1 MSTAGLVV
9 DPATD
14 MLGVVDLQPSFMP
27 GGALP
32 TIGGD
37 EIVPG
42 INRLLRDC
50 FRHAFA
56 TQDWHPP
63 GHTSFASSHRGRSP
77 YEVVSMPY
85 GPQMLWPDHA
95 VQGTAG
101 AALHPGLDGD
111 RLSLVLR
118 KGWRPELDSYSAFF
132 ENDGATRT
140 GLAGWLADRGVR
152 RLFLTG
158 LAADF
163 AVAWSAEDAVRAGFE
178 TIVIEDMTRAI
189 ALPQPD
195 GSTSAT
201 GARSRLKAAGVR
213 FVGSDALT

>member
-1 MSTAGLVV
+1 MSTGLIL

-14 MLGVVDLQPSFMP
+14 VLGIVDLQPTFMP
-27 GGALP
+27 GGELP
-32 TIGGD
+32 VAGGE

-42 INRLLRDC
+42 INRLLRDR

-63 GHTSFASSHRGRSP
+63 GHTSFASSHPGRRA

-95 VQGTAG
+95 MQGTAG

-111 RLSLVLR
+111 RLSLILR

-140 GLAGWLADRGVR
+140 GLAGWLADRGTR
-152 RLFLTG
+152 RLFLAG

-163 AVAWSAEDAVRAGFE
+163 CVAWSAEDAVRAGLE
-178 TIVIEDMTRAI
+178 TIVIQDMTRAI

-201 GARSRLKAAGVR
+201 QARARLQEAGVR
-213 FVGSDALT
+213 FVRSDELA

>member
-1 MSTAGLVV
+1 MPAGLVL

-14 MLGVVDLQPSFMP
+14 VLGVVDLQPCFMP
-27 GGALP
+27 GGELP
-32 TIGGD
+32 VAGAE

-42 INRLLRDC
+42 INRLLRER
-50 FRHAFA
+50 FLHAFA

-63 GHTSFASSHRGRSP
+63 GHTSFASSHPGRKP

-85 GPQMLWPDHA
+85 GPQVLWPDHA
-95 VQGTAG
+95 VQGTAS
-101 AALHPGLDGD
+101 AELHPEFDAA
-111 RLSLVLR
+111 RVSLILR

-132 ENDGATRT
+132 DNDGATRT
-140 GLAGWLADRGVR
+140 GLAGWLADRGTR
-152 RLFLTG
+152 RLFLAG

-163 AVAWSAEDAVRAGFE
+163 CVAWSAEDAMRAGFE

-195 GSTSAT
+195 GGTSAT
-201 GARSRLKAAGVR
+201 LARSRLEAAGVR
-213 FVGSDALT
+213 FVQSDALA

>member
-1 MSTAGLVV
+1 MSAGLIL

-14 MLGVVDLQPSFMP
+14 MLGVVDLQPTFMP
-27 GGALP
+27 SGELP
-32 TIGGD
+32 TTGGD

-42 INRLLRDC
+42 INRLLRDR

-63 GHTSFASSHRGRSP
+63 GHTSFASSHPGRNP

-85 GPQMLWPDHA
+85 GPQVLWPDHA

-101 AALHPGLDGD
+101 AALHPGLDAD
-111 RLSLVLR
+111 RLSLILR

-140 GLAGWLADRGVR
+140 GLAGWLTDRGVR
-152 RLFLTG
+152 RLFLVG

-163 AVAWSAEDAVRAGFE
+163 CVAWSAEDAVRAGFE

-201 GARSRLKAAGVR
+201 QARIRLEAAGVR
-213 FVGSDALT
+213 FVRSGALA

>member
-1 MSTAGLVV
+1 MSAGLIL

-14 MLGVVDLQPSFMP
+14 VLGVVDLQPTFMP
-27 GGALP
+27 GGELP
-32 TIGGD
+32 VAGGE

-42 INRLLRDC
+42 INRLLRDR
-50 FRHAFA
+50 FRNAFA

-63 GHTSFASSHRGRSP
+63 GHTSFASSHPDRRA

-95 VQGTAG
+95 VQGTSG
-101 AALHPGLDGD
+101 AALHPGLDVD
-111 RLSLVLR
+111 RFSLILR

-140 GLAGWLADRGVR
+140 GLAGWLADRGAR
-152 RLFLTG
+152 RLFLVG

-163 AVAWSAEDAVRAGFE
+163 CVAWSAEDAVRTGFE

-201 GARSRLKAAGVR
+201 RARARLEEMGVR
-213 FVGSDALT
+213 FVRSDELA